1 MVRGHCLVR
10 GVRKRTVSQL
20 RNCVTAILST
30 IVPLY
35 QIWQVCPNIEQ
46 AASLLLGTKG
56 SLRMHQVSLLTTI
69 NMDSEFYRIVIAII
83 SMRRAY

>member
-20 RNCVTAILST
+20 RNCVTPIFST

-46 AASLLLGTKG
+46 AEQAAFPLVG
-56 SLRMHQVSLLTTI
+56 H
-69 NMDSEFYRIVIAII
+69 
-83 SMRRAY
+83 

>member
-10 GVRKRTVSQL
+10 GVRVRKRTVSQL
-20 RNCVTAILST
+20 RNCVTAIFST

-46 AASLLLGTKG
+46 AEQAAFPLVG
-56 SLRMHQVSLLTTI
+56 H
-69 NMDSEFYRIVIAII
+69 
-83 SMRRAY
+83 

>member
-20 RNCVTAILST
+20 RNCVTAIFST
-30 IVPLY
+30 IVPPY

-46 AASLLLGTKG
+46 VEQAAFPLVG
-56 SLRMHQVSLLTTI
+56 H
-69 NMDSEFYRIVIAII
+69 
-83 SMRRAY
+83 

>member
-10 GVRKRTVSQL
+10 GVRKRAVSQL
-20 RNCVTAILST
+20 RNCVTAIFST

-46 AASLLLGTKG
+46 VEQAAFPLVG
-56 SLRMHQVSLLTTI
+56 H
-69 NMDSEFYRIVIAII
+69 
-83 SMRRAY
+83 